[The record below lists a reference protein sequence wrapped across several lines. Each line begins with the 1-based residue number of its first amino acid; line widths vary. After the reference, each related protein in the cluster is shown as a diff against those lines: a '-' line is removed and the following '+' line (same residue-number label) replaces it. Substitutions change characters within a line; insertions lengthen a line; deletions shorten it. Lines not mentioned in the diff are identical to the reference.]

1 MFYQPDVDDENARM
15 DAEQDA
21 KLERAMAD
29 REDDKEE
36 EHQEPGPFDPGYIP
50 F

>member
-29 REDDKEE
+29 REDDQEE
-36 EHQEPGPFDPGYIP
+36 PYVDPFDSDYIP